1 MSDGL
6 TYESSGVSIK
16 TGEDTVNDIKSIV
29 RSTFIPGVMS
39 DLGGFSGLFEL
50 GNYKEPVLVSG
61 TDGVGTK
68 LKIAIES
75 GIYNTVGIDLVA
87 MCVNDIIVNG
97 AKPLFFLD
105 YVALGKL
112 KKEDFRNII
121 TGIACGCKIARC
133 ALIGG
138 ETAEM
143 PGMYSGKDFDL
154 AGFTVGVVEKKEI
167 IDGKNIK
174 EGDQIIIIPS
184 NGIHSNGYS
193 LVRNL
198 FYNNLKL
205 KDNDYI
211 SEFGSTLSEELLR
224 PTKIYVDEVLKA
236 VKSGGVHAMAHITGG
251 GIAGNLTR
259 VLPENLNVIIDK
271 KIIPKLPVFEY
282 MKKYISEIEM
292 YKVFNMGAGFI
303 IVADEKESQNICN
316 ITGGFVAGEV
326 KKGAKEVKLV

>member
-1 MSDGL
+1 MSDDL

-29 RSTFIPGVMS
+29 RSTFIPGVIS
-39 DLGGFSGLFEL
+39 DIGGFAGLFEL
-50 GNYKEPVLVSG
+50 GSYKNPVLVSG

-75 GIYNTVGIDLVA
+75 GKYNTVGIDLVA

-105 YVALGKL
+105 YIGLGKL
-112 KKEDFRNII
+112 QKEDFSQII
-121 TGIACGCKIARC
+121 NGIARGCKIAGC

-154 AGFTVGVVEKKEI
+154 AGFSVGVVEKEDI
-167 IDGKNIK
+167 IDGKTVG
-174 EGDQIIIIPS
+174 EDDSIIIIPS

-205 KDNDYI
+205 KNNDYI
-211 SEFGSTLSEELLR
+211 PEFGSDLSEELLR
-224 PTKIYVDEVLKA
+224 PTRIYVDEVLKA
-236 VKSGGVHAMAHITGG
+236 VKTGGVHAMAHITGG
-251 GIAGNLTR
+251 GIAGNLSR
-259 VLPENLNVIIDK
+259 VIPQNMDAIIIKD
-271 KIIPKLPVFEY
+271 IIPVLPVFEY
-282 MKKYISEIEM
+282 MKKYISESEM

-303 IVADEKESQNICN
+303 IIGDKNKSQDICN
-316 ITGGFVAGEV
+316 ITGGFVAGEI
-326 KKGAKEVKLV
+326 KKGSKEVKLV